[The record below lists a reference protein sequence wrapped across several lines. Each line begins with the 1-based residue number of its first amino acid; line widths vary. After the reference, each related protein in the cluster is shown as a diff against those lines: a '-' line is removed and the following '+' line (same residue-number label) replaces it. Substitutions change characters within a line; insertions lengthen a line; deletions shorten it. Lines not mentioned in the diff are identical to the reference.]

1 MKEEE
6 LVSTLANMNEEP
18 YIYDIDYV
26 QAPTLKEL
34 LKKVRAK
41 MESKDNWTPIEQ
53 NPFLDTTQETPM
65 WTQVM
70 IIEAYDDEE
79 EEEDE

>member
-79 EEEDE
+79 EEED

>member
-6 LVSTLANMNEEP
+6 LVSILANMNEEP

-34 LKKVRAK
+34 LKKVRVK

-65 WTQVM
+65 WIQVM

-79 EEEDE
+79 EED

>member
-6 LVSTLANMNEEP
+6 LVSTLANLNEEP

-79 EEEDE
+79 EEE

>member
-34 LKKVRAK
+34 LKKVRVK

-79 EEEDE
+79 EEE

>member
-79 EEEDE
+79 EEE

>member
-79 EEEDE
+79 EE

>member
-1 MKEEE
+1 MEKE
-6 LVSTLANMNEEP
+6 LTADLANMNEEP

-41 MESKDNWTPIEQ
+41 MESADGWIPIEQ
-53 NPFLDTTQETPM
+53 NPFLDNTQEKPM

-70 IIEAYDDEE
+70 IIEAYGDEE
-79 EEEDE
+79 D

>member
-79 EEEDE
+79 EEDE

>member
-6 LVSTLANMNEEP
+6 LVSTLANLNEEP

-70 IIEAYDDEE
+70 TIEAYDDEE
-79 EEEDE
+79 EEE

>member
-65 WTQVM
+65 WTQVI

-79 EEEDE
+79 EEDE

>member
-6 LVSTLANMNEEP
+6 LVSTLVNMNEEP

-79 EEEDE
+79 EEDE

>member
-6 LVSTLANMNEEP
+6 LVSTLANLNEEP

-34 LKKVRAK
+34 LKKVRTK

-79 EEEDE
+79 EED

>member
-1 MKEEE
+1 MEKE
-6 LVSTLANMNEEP
+6 LTADLANMNEEP

-41 MESKDNWTPIEQ
+41 MESVDGWTPIEQ
-53 NPFLDTTQETPM
+53 NPFLDNTQEKPM

-70 IIEAYDDEE
+70 IIEAYGDEE
-79 EEEDE
+79 D

>member
-6 LVSTLANMNEEP
+6 LVSTLANLNEEP

-79 EEEDE
+79 EEDE

>member
-34 LKKVRAK
+34 LKKVRVK

-79 EEEDE
+79 EED

>member
-6 LVSTLANMNEEP
+6 LVGSLANMNEEP

-41 MESKDNWTPIEQ
+41 MESADGWTPIEQ
-53 NPFLDTTQETPM
+53 NPFLDNTQEKPM

-70 IIEAYDDEE
+70 IIEAYGDEE
-79 EEEDE
+79 D

>member
-6 LVSTLANMNEEP
+6 LVSTLANLNEEP

-79 EEEDE
+79 EEEE